1 MAFGQAHCLLF
12 FKEFLRLHPLL
23 SWEEGVH
30 ASRELLRGLLGVR
43 SLQCKMLLAGVLV
56 AASDW
61 TLAVVDHC
69 AVTRHWLLFITAPF
83 VPPRSPCTELQYVNM
98 STGGDWA
105 SGSGSITIPRLVNM
119 RGSYVFQYM
128 EGGVTP
134 IATSDPVTFKDPT
147 EITQVLR
154 GAQA

>member
-1 MAFGQAHCLLF
+1 
-12 FKEFLRLHPLL
+12 
-23 SWEEGVH
+23 
-30 ASRELLRGLLGVR
+30 
-43 SLQCKMLLAGVLV
+43 
-56 AASDW
+56 
-61 TLAVVDHC
+61 
-69 AVTRHWLLFITAPF
+69 
-83 VPPRSPCTELQYVNM
+83 M

-154 GAQA
+154 GGGAAVCMRFPWHL

>member
-1 MAFGQAHCLLF
+1 M
-12 FKEFLRLHPLL
+12 
-23 SWEEGVH
+23 
-30 ASRELLRGLLGVR
+30 
-43 SLQCKMLLAGVLV
+43 
-56 AASDW
+56 
-61 TLAVVDHC
+61 
-69 AVTRHWLLFITAPF
+69 
-83 VPPRSPCTELQYVNM
+83 QYVNM

-154 GAQA
+154 GTPTVCMRFPWYHTPSRCRHLCASVQPCSVPLGYPFVSLVSQ